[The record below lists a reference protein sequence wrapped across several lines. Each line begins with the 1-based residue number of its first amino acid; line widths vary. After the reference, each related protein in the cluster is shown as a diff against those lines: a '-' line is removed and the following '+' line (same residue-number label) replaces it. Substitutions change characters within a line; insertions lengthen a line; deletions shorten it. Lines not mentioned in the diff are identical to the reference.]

1 MRCKL
6 IFTFILLALF
16 YGCKNKTVDTDEN
29 RPVWKTFSKS
39 NTAGILSDNILTIYI
54 SGTGS
59 VWFGSDSGA
68 FYYHS
73 NSWNYPPP
81 DSFNYTVGP
90 NKTVKREISA
100 ISEGK
105 SGSMW
110 FGLRFAGS
118 YGIRRMNTID
128 AREKWQKYNV
138 GSNNIRGIVS
148 YELNSEKIWIATTDG
163 ASIYTFT
170 DENDQTKGTLD
181 EIPTSNFIDPMINC
195 VAINQKN
202 GYVYFGMNTGVSY
215 YNINLS
221 SWSNEF
227 LPAGY
232 QSVIRSIAVQYTSN
246 IVWLGKDLGVTSF
259 TPGDT
264 AQHYTTINTGGKLP
278 YGTVNAVMTDFFST
292 TRWFG
297 TNAGLVQLKNN
308 EWKTFTTDNTPELPS
323 NIIKALYYDYV
334 KKNLWIGT
342 DKGIAVYNESG
353 VQ

>member
-29 RPVWKTFSKS
+29 RLIWKTFSKS

-68 FYYHS
+68 FYYHA
-73 NSWNYPPP
+73 NSWSYPPP
-81 DSFNYTVGP
+81 DSFNYIGGTQNV
-90 NKTVKREISA
+90 VQREVSA

-105 SGSMW
+105 YGSMW
-110 FGLRFAGS
+110 FGLRYAGS
-118 YGIRRMNTID
+118 YGIRRMNTIE

-138 GSNNIRGIVS
+138 GSNKITGIVT
-148 YELNSEKIWIATTDG
+148 YESNSEKIWIATTDG

-170 DENDQTKGTLD
+170 DPNDQTKGEID
-181 EIPTSNFIDPMINC
+181 GIPTSNFITPMINC

-202 GYVYFGMNTGVSY
+202 GWIYFGTITGVSY
-215 YNINLS
+215 YNSNS
-221 SWSNEF
+221 QSWSKYF
-227 LPAGY
+227 LPADY

-246 IVWLGKDLGVTSF
+246 IVWIGKDLGVTSF

-264 AQHYTTINTGGKLP
+264 AQHYTNINTDGKLP
-278 YGTVNAVMTDFFST
+278 YSTVNAVMTDFFST

-323 NIIKALYYDYV
+323 NMIKALYYDYV